1 MEKLDLSSFEKATK
15 SLNEVIDVYEK
26 DKNNAII
33 RDSMIQRFEYTYS
46 LCLKMIKRFFSY
58 SAFADE
64 NIEGITFNQMIRT
77 ANKMNLIKSDL
88 EKWNDY
94 RIKKNLTSHTYDE
107 ATAEI
112 VASVVKDFYFE
123 AEFLLNKLKEKSI

>member
-1 MEKLDLSSFEKATK
+1 MKKILS
-15 SLNEVIDVYEK
+15 
-26 DKNNAII
+26 II
-33 RDSMIQRFEYTYS
+33 LAFALLCPYS
-46 LCLKMIKRFFSY
+46 I

-94 RIKKNLTSHTYDE
+94 RIKRNLTSHTYDE